1 MIRTVWLALI
11 CLISLGVMAAVRI
24 GTASL
29 ARANV
34 SDDVTPTEIKS
45 EQPLMKSDKLEVLN
59 IERALTKTTVTPIAI
74 LPPKAELKP
83 AEPVT
88 KIISR
93 HWHDPLAPKSEPVT
107 GQSKRKSTERASAR

>member
-1 MIRTVWLALI
+1 MIRTVWLAVI
-11 CLISLGVMAAVRI
+11 CLISLGAMAAVRI

-34 SDDVTPTEIKS
+34 SDVVATTEIKS
-45 EQPLMKSDKLEVLN
+45 EQPLMKSDKLDILK
-59 IERALTKTTVTPIAI
+59 IERALTETTETPIAI

-83 AEPVT
+83 GEPVI

-93 HWHDPLAPKSEPVT
+93 HWHDPLAPKSEPAA
-107 GQSKRKSTERASAR
+107 GQSKRKSNERTSAR

>member
-1 MIRTVWLALI
+1 
-11 CLISLGVMAAVRI
+11 
-24 GTASL
+24 
-29 ARANV
+29 
-34 SDDVTPTEIKS
+34 
-45 EQPLMKSDKLEVLN
+45 
-59 IERALTKTTVTPIAI
+59 VTPIAI